1 MPNVIHGSG
10 KPRFEIATPEVL
22 SDTVADVGT
31 TSVTLTSTTTL
42 NTVDDVHVLLNRL
55 VRSTNTTSGETW
67 GKITSFDQTSKVLYV
82 ESWSNGNPT
91 VGQAVT
97 VLNFRIDLPF
107 CQALIES
114 WTPDFLTYKMYS
126 GNIENIKRGFYYS
139 ALLDYSQW
147 MGGTIVEYLRPLYRI
162 DWKNFIFYPRLDNTN
177 VSYVVDIDPATAFQ
191 IRQSRGHRSHKLVQI
206 KLIGVRRLSDINLQT
221 PTETGYGAP
230 PYGGSGYGTQ
240 L

>member
-162 DWKNFIFYPRLDNTN
+162 DWKNFIFYPRLDNTD

-221 PTETGYGAP
+221 PTETGYGSP
-230 PYGGSGYGTQ
+230 GYGAGYGTQ